1 MIMKTM
7 KANLICKVLDVSEY
21 STKFHIGRFLRI
33 FSYHL
38 IYWYFGPLLTVPLV
52 TFFDSMSLSKNMGF
66 MLGSKDKFSLITQ
79 FLQFLIASLLV
90 IF

>member
-7 KANLICKVLDVSEY
+7 KTDLISKVLDVSEY
-21 STKFHIGRFLRI
+21 STKFHIGRFVRI
-33 FSYHL
+33 FIYHL

-52 TFFDSMSLSKNMGF
+52 TIFDSMALNKNMAF
-66 MLGSKDKFSLITQ
+66 MLGSSDRFSLITQ
-79 FLQFLIASLLV
+79 FILFLITCLLA